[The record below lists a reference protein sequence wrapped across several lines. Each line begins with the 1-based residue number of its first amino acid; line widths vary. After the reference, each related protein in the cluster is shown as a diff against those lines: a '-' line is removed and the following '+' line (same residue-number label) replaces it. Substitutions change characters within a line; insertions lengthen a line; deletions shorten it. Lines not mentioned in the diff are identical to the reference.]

1 MKIIQNSLVGDV
13 LIRMVLSWI
22 SSFLTL
28 EIMGQIIGYQTSHT
42 AWMALEKIFSV
53 SSIAQVMQLRLAFQI
68 TRKGSLSMME
78 HILKLKMLTDNLAT
92 IGELVS
98 ESDPVLQLL
107 RGPGADYNSP

>member
-1 MKIIQNSLVGDV
+1 MKITQNFLVGDV

-22 SSFLTL
+22 SYFLTL
-28 EIMGQIIGYQTSHT
+28 EILGQIIGYPTSHT
-42 AWMALEKIFSV
+42 TWMALKKIFV

-78 HILKLKMLTDNLAT
+78 YILKLKMLTDNLAT